1 MLDPQVMREGSDI
14 TLVGWGAQ
22 LSVMEQACL
31 EAEKVYV
38 SLSLVMFYLLNGRT
52 YNQARICVKFGM
64 IF

>member
-31 EAEKVYV
+31 EAEKVYA
-38 SLSLVMFYLLNGRT
+38 SLSLAISAFVEWPYL
-52 YNQARICVKFGM
+52 
-64 IF
+64 